1 MHVAN
6 VLLILNLDHIKLS
19 HEIAVLQV
27 LALGQ
32 LFKALETK
40 CFVTISFITIS

>member
-6 VLLILNLDHIKLS
+6 VLLMTNLDHIELS
-19 HEIAVLQV
+19 HEVAVLQV

-32 LFKALETK
+32 LFKALEN
-40 CFVTISFITIS
+40 